1 MTSLTLCLHKAA
13 LHKNNNE
20 LQLRPEGQK
29 RIIWEGKKKKRKGK
43 EKKNKNMMTRKLFFP
58 LMQHMNICQESR
70 EDSFRTVIVLSDN
83 GATVDSETNDVIK
96 AAGEKFEMAHQ
107 IF

>member
-1 MTSLTLCLHKAA
+1 MTSLTLCLHEAA

-29 RIIWEGKKKKRKGK
+29 GIMWEEKKKK
-43 EKKNKNMMTRKLFFP
+43 EKKKKKKIMMTTRLFFP

-70 EDSFRTVIVLSDN
+70 EDSFRTVFV
-83 GATVDSETNDVIK
+83 
-96 AAGEKFEMAHQ
+96 
-107 IF
+107 